1 LGCCFFAVCSSCL
14 VFFFFFFVV
23 KVCLDFLRLKC
34 LLLADIHSTLTV
46 VAIRAEH
53 FDLGEVAIH
62 PSSRTLY
69 FR

>member
-1 LGCCFFAVCSSCL
+1 MWTCVI
-14 VFFFFFFVV
+14 

-34 LLLADIHSTLTV
+34 LLLAGIHSTLAV